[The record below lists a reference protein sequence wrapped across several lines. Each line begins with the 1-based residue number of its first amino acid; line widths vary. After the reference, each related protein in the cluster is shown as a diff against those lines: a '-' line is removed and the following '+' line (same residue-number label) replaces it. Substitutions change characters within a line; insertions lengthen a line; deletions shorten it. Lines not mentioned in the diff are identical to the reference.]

1 MQVGDLVKFRRPA
14 TTQVNKVFLI
24 TEIKDNTWI
33 GLNDNPT
40 GSRLYHHIR
49 DIIVVNKA

>member
-1 MQVGDLVKFRRPA
+1 MKVGDLVKFRCPVA
-14 TTQVNKVFLI
+14 TQINKVFLI
-24 TEIKDNTWI
+24 TEIKDNSWI
-33 GLNDNPT
+33 GLDDNPI